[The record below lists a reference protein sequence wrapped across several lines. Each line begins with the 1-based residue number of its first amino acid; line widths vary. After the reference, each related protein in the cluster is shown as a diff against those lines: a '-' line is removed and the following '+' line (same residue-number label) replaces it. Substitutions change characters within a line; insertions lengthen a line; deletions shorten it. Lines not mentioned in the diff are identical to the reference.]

1 MKMGQ
6 RDVRRTIKMYLEKFN
21 MTGRVAVVTGGTQ
34 GIGLAISE
42 ALCEAGA
49 KVVVLTRD
57 AGKVDATNAEMKS
70 RGLDIISI
78 VLDVT
83 DSVAVEVIAEQIE
96 ADFGPVHT
104 LVNNAA
110 ISPAFVA
117 AENVSD
123 ELYREV
129 MDVNLNGV
137 FWCCRSFG
145 KRMLSRNEGTIVNVG
160 SMSGKINNIPQDQSY
175 YNISKAGVHHLTK
188 CLAAEWAADG
198 VRVNCVAPTFIE
210 TKLTKFGMEDNP
222 KMAKVWLD
230 MTPMGR
236 VGQPD
241 EIASVVLFLASE
253 ASSLM
258 TGSIVMAD
266 AGYTLW

>member
-1 MKMGQ
+1 
-6 RDVRRTIKMYLEKFN
+6 MYLKKLD
-21 MTGRVAVVTGGTQ
+21 MTGRTAVVTGGTQ
-34 GIGLAISE
+34 GIGLAITH
-42 ALCEAGA
+42 ALSEAGA
-49 KVVVLTRD
+49 RVVALTND
-57 AGKVDATNAEMKS
+57 GKQLESAHVEME
-70 RGLDIISI
+70 RFGYAIETM

-83 DSVAVEVIAEQIE
+83 DSAAVEDTVRRIETDIA
-96 ADFGPVHT
+96 PVAT
-104 LVNNAA
+104 LVNNAG
-110 ISPAFVA
+110 ISPAFVGA
-117 AENVSD
+117 QDVSD
-123 ELYREV
+123 EIYLKV

-137 FWCCRSFG
+137 FWCCRAFG
-145 KRMLSRNEGTIVNVG
+145 RAMLERGRGTIVNVG
-160 SMSGKINNIPQDQSY
+160 SMSGVINNIPQHQSY

-188 CLAAEWAADG
+188 CLAAEWANRG

-222 KMAKVWLD
+222 EMARVWLD

-241 EIASVVLFLASE
+241 EIASVALFLASD

-258 TGSIVMAD
+258 TGSIVLAD